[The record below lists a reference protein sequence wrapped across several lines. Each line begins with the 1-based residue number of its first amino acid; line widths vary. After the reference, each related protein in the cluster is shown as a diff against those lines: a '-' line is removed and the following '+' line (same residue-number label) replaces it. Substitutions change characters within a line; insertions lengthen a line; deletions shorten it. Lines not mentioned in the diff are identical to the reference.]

1 MLEGI
6 GLIKK
11 GGKNHIRWTEAEVKQ
26 KQINVQQNI
35 NIAHDNNHNLSH
47 RGGLSDH
54 RPINPALRRENN
66 ETANALRDVDPVL
79 RERYLAA
86 ELENKKILSMDKKL
100 DSLIKILEEEK
111 QNLKSDI
118 SYQQYAYV
126 THEDLKKVNWKKKSS
141 SFNQQSHLN
150 NPQAA
155 AGEDQQ
161 SLLLAI
167 QTPHGSQL

>member
-1 MLEGI
+1 LSH
-6 GLIKK
+6 K
-11 GGKNHIRWTEAEVKQ
+11 GGLCDQ
-26 KQINVQQNI
+26 
-35 NIAHDNNHNLSH
+35 
-47 RGGLSDH
+47 
-54 RPINPALRRENN
+54 RPINPALRRET
-66 ETANALRDVDPVL
+66 EAANALRDIDPVL

-111 QNLKSDI
+111 QNLKSDP

-141 SFNQQSHLN
+141 SFHQQSHLN
-150 NPQAA
+150 AQGAA
-155 AGEDQQ
+155 DDQQ

-167 QTPHGSQL
+167 